1 MMFEK
6 ILVFEENGYTYRQTE
21 QNIITEIQD
30 LISKSEDE
38 HQNLAVE
45 YEYDIMNTNMEG
57 WKICNDFIY
66 EIVNDVKTQ
75 KPAPRLS
82 KENIDNSIKM
92 AKFLQKFSNNYRRR
106 GDIKFSQPGSMTIKV
121 QNFVNKSIDLF
132 LI

>member
-82 KENIDNSIKM
+82 KENIDNSSKM
-92 AKFLQKFSNNYRRR
+92 AKFLQKMKKSFL
-106 GDIKFSQPGSMTIKV
+106 TIIV
-121 QNFVNKSIDLF
+121 AEET
-132 LI
+132 